1 MDVIGLD
8 PVGLIISLLPLIVV
22 FLGIVWLKK
31 SGALMVLVGLALTAF
46 LAWWYFKTDPV
57 IIYAG
62 TVTGIIK
69 SFGITIAV
77 IFAMFLV
84 FLMQVTGALNRI
96 SDAIHRVAGTKE
108 EKALFIGMGFGS
120 FVTAL
125 GLVAPTLFPP
135 LLVAMGFTPL
145 AAIAIACLGYDPLC
159 SFALLSLPISQPAAV
174 VSSMNLTGVG
184 TFTAETFAKNICI
197 FLPVISVGFAFAIL
211 WVVGGVG
218 AIKRSW
224 LPALLSGLVISL
236 SALVMVYW
244 NLVPLSIVG
253 VVAGGL
259 SMISLYIYN
268 TVTLSLSGKPAVEGS
283 VKLDTPGA
291 AITKALALTVCVVVV
306 LAALSVI
313 YAMKFTVSLTTA
325 QLAIVLAVLL
335 ALLVVAVYGFNVLQN
350 RQSRKQAKLSA
361 DGGTKQAQI
370 SLLRSLSP
378 WVILIVL
385 VSVVGI
391 PGIAA
396 YLNNLP
402 GALEVIVLPGFNYP
416 GQSLD
421 LNFLTQAYTWI
432 LVASIIGI
440 FTLGASK
447 AHVVKAL
454 DMSVKRILG
463 PLLTY
468 SLFFSI
474 AYLMYFSGGV
484 IAGGKFTAGPIA
496 NPTMNMDTIIGSA
509 LAAVFGSYF
518 ALVGPLPG
526 FIGAVVGGSETSSN
540 VMFGKIQHV
549 AVANTIGA
557 DKFGLVYGSTAVAGG
572 ISSAITPAKITNA
585 CATLGEGGK
594 MESKAIGMNAW
605 VAIALTAITCIMT
618 FLFYVIG
625 IKF

>member
-1 MDVIGLD
+1 MDSVGLD
-8 PVGLIISLLPLIVV
+8 IAGLIVSLLPLVVV

-31 SGALMVLVGLALTAF
+31 SGALMVLVGLALTA
-46 LAWWYFKTDPV
+46 LIAWGYFKTDPV

-62 TVTGIIK
+62 TVVGIIK

-96 SDAIHRVAGTKE
+96 SDAIHKVAGTKE
-108 EKALFIGMGFGS
+108 EKALFVGMGFGS

-159 SFALLSLPISQPAAV
+159 SFALLSLPITQPAAV

-184 TFTAETFAKNICI
+184 TFAADTFAKNIVI
-197 FLPVISVGFAFAIL
+197 FLPVVSVGFAFAIL
-211 WVVGGVG
+211 WVVGGLG

-224 LPALLSGLVISL
+224 LPALMSGLVISL
-236 SALVMVYW
+236 SALIMVYW

-259 SMISLYIYN
+259 SMVSLYIYN
-268 TVTLSLSGKPAVEGS
+268 TVTSATNREAGATSSG
-283 VKLDTPGA
+283 
-291 AITKALALTVCVVVV
+291 AILKALGLTAVIVV
-306 LAALSVI
+306 LLAAFSAI
-313 YAMKFTVSLTTA
+313 YGLKFTVSLDTPG
-325 QLAIVLAVLL
+325 LAIVIVV
-335 ALLVVAVYGFNVLQN
+335 ALLVVLGVILGFNVYK
-350 RQSRKQAKLSA
+350 RQVSAKQAKMSA
-361 DGGTKQAQI
+361 DGGTAQSSI
-370 SLLRSLSP
+370 SLLSSLSP

-385 VSVVGI
+385 VSIVGL
-391 PGIAA
+391 PGIAT
-396 YLNNLP
+396 YLNGLP
-402 GALEVIVLPGFNYP
+402 GQLEVITIPGFNYP
-416 GQSLD
+416 GQSID

-432 LVASIIGI
+432 LIASIIGI
-440 FTLGASK
+440 FTLGAK
-447 AHVVKAL
+447 REHVTKAL
-454 DMSVKRILG
+454 DMSVKRVLG

-474 AYLMYFSGGV
+474 AYLMYFSGGI
-484 IAGGKFTAGPIA
+484 IAGGKFTPGPIA
-496 NPTMNMDTIIGSA
+496 NPAMNMDMIIGSA
-509 LAAVFGSYF
+509 LAAIFGTYYG
-518 ALVGPLPG
+518 LVAPLPG

-549 AVANTIGA
+549 AVSNTIGA
-557 DKFGLVYGSTAVAGG
+557 EHFGLAYGSLAVAGG

-594 MESKAIGMNAW
+594 MESKAISVNAW
-605 VAIALTAITCIMT
+605 VAIALTAITCVMT
-618 FLFYVIG
+618 FLFLKIG
-625 IKF
+625 LGF